1 MSWMNQR
8 NFHSGAVSVYGSS
21 IFETL
26 THTILLIVSET
37 DPDQPRGKCKAK
49 EVYLIRFPVEI

>member
-1 MSWMNQR
+1 MDQR

-26 THTILLIVSET
+26 TRTILLIVSET
-37 DPDQPRGKCKAK
+37 DPRQPGGKFKAK
-49 EVYLIRFPVEI
+49 EVYLIRLPTEI